1 MGFWAIHVTKPYE
14 FIGFVAIDVTK
25 PCKFM
30 WFATI
35 GLQPRRR
42 VAHCVLVVCRRG
54 RVAREDTMK
63 NPAPGFWTIFGPLG
77 PPAGPGSLGNRP
89 GSKNS
94 AGCTKNQPRRPI
106 LKPHV
111 AFAHCVLVVC
121 RRGRVA
127 TSAHD
132 LKRDRSRT
140 Q

>member
-1 MGFWAIHVTKPYE
+1 MRFGAINVTKPCK
-14 FIGFVAIDVTK
+14 FLGFGAIDVTK

-30 WFATI
+30 GFATI

-63 NPAPGFWTIFGPLG
+63 NPAPDFWTIFCPLR

-89 GSKNS
+89 GSNIG

-111 AFAHCVLVVC
+111 APAHCVLVVC